1 MSNNGDY
8 KRTKLASLSEARQGV
23 YAFLSSAFD
32 KPPSSES
39 LAALRDKLFVSSA
52 PDLFS
57 EQTAAPLR
65 QYAEAVEHTAELE
78 RQAHQEFTSLFKVPG
93 GQYITPYES
102 VFRDTHDVAG
112 KRVDGLLMGQSAVD
126 VRKWYKLAALDIS
139 EEYKDLPD
147 HICLELSY
155 LANLC
160 GTEMEFAGAG
170 TDPKLTRAW
179 EMERDFL
186 AAHVVSWIDALRDK
200 LYDKSQHTYFRAIA
214 DLAVE
219 FTKRDLAT
227 LEGLLGPSK
236 GTSAPHYDEA
246 AT

>member
-1 MSNNGDY
+1 MATD
-8 KRTKLASLSEARQGV
+8 KRAKLTLLSEARQRV
-23 YAFLSSAFD
+23 YAFLSSAFSQ
-32 KPPSSES
+32 PPSSES
-39 LAALRDKLFVSSA
+39 LALLRDEWFLGSA
-52 PDLFS
+52 ADLFS

-65 QYAEAVEHTAELE
+65 QYAEAVGQTSELE
-78 RQAHQEFTSLFKVPG
+78 RQAHQEFMSLFKAPG

-102 VFRDTHDVAG
+102 VFRDARDVAG

-126 VRKWYKLAALDIS
+126 VRKWYKLAAFDIP
-139 EEYKDLPD
+139 EDYKDLPD
-147 HICLELSY
+147 HIYLEFSFV
-155 LANLC
+155 AHLC
-160 GTEMEFAGAG
+160 RKERQLVGAEA
-170 TDPKLTRAW
+170 DPKLTGTW
-179 EMERDFL
+179 EMERGFL
-186 AAHVVSWIDALRDK
+186 AAHVVSWIDALHDR

-236 GTSAPHYDEA
+236 GTSTPHYGED

>member
-1 MSNNGDY
+1 MADNGDD

-23 YAFLSSAFD
+23 YAFLSSAFA

-39 LAALRDKLFVSSA
+39 LAALRGEGFLSSA
-52 PDLFS
+52 ADLFS
-57 EQTAAPLR
+57 EQTATPLR
-65 QYAEAVEHTAELE
+65 QYAEAAEHTAELE
-78 RQAHQEFTSLFKVPG
+78 RQAHQEFMCLFKVPG

-102 VFRDTHDVAG
+102 VFRDTRDVAG
-112 KRVDGLLMGQSAVD
+112 KQVKGLLMGQSAVD
-126 VRKWYKLAALDIS
+126 VQKWYRLAALDIS
-139 EEYKDLPD
+139 EEYKDFPD
-147 HICLELSY
+147 HICLEFNY
-155 LANLC
+155 LTHVC
-160 GTEMEFAGAG
+160 GKEREFAGAG
-170 TDPKLTRAW
+170 DDPKLTRAW
-179 EMERDFL
+179 EMQRDFL

-219 FTKRDLAT
+219 FSKRDLAT

-236 GTSAPHYDEA
+236 GTSAPHYDAA